1 MIRSNVI
8 QHQLTQG
15 GPRVGELYD
24 DYDPTDKKGTK
35 KNTSSTG
42 YFKRRSKQQSEDM
55 EELIGNIQAQPQ
67 DQTELEITV
76 SHVISQYSCRQ

>member
-24 DYDPTDKKGTK
+24 DYDPADKKGTK

-42 YFKRRSKQQSEDM
+42 YLKRRSKRQSEDM
-55 EELIGNIQAQPQ
+55 EELIGNMEPQ

-76 SHVISQYSCRQ
+76 SHAISR